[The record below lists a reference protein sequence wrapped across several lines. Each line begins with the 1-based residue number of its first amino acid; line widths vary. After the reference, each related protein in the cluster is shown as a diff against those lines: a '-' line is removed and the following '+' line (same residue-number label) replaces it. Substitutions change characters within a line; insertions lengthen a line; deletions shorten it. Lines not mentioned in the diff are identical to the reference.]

1 MPVDQ
6 PRTVVIHAH
15 GMVAAKSS
23 NVVAQMLSKKLD
35 FSKVRHVQFIPGG
48 RIRVTFASVE
58 YRNEI
63 LNRRTIQIDDVHV
76 LNVTASDSPVTNV
89 FVHYLPVEAGDVGLR
104 LALLPFGTVHEVTY
118 QRFAGFKDISTGTRI
133 VRMSLD
139 HHIPFQCNIQ
149 GYPCRVWYAGQPLK
163 CTICK
168 GAHKAADCPDRNKC
182 RRCHQPG
189 HFAKDC
195 KNAWGTTPQAP
206 APSGPP
212 PPSNVPHPAPP
223 SAPATPAPDAPDV
236 PDAPAPCPSTSVDS
250 TAPSVDPVVQVLPPL
265 MSLVTTPPQ
274 TSGRPDTMVE
284 DPVASQASLFSS
296 EASIGSFSDDEM
308 TPTPVLTPSP
318 SITSFT
324 GLSEDSQ
331 SILQNVAIVSSDPV
345 VVEQISS
352 EYCNVTVSK
361 SNVSGPN
368 AAVNSNVTVVN
379 NGNVRGAPNSNVT
392 GPKEASSS
400 NVTGPTVAHN
410 SNVTGPKV
418 AHTSNVSPKVASN
431 GRSNNNSKGAK
442 LPETTLLQLSQSAGE
457 ISDSDST
464 SSEPTFKTPRTPK
477 PRRNVSQSPVGGR
490 SRSPLA
496 SPGSH
501 RGIPQVARDRPSR
514 RS

>member
-23 NVVAQMLSKKLD
+23 NIVAQMLSKKLD
-35 FSKVRHVQFIPGG
+35 FSKVCHIQFIPGG
-48 RIRVTFASVE
+48 RIRVTCSSVE

-63 LNRRTIQIDDVHV
+63 LNRKTIQIDDVHF

-89 FVHYLPVEAGDVGLR
+89 YVHYLPVEAGDVGLH
-104 LALLPFGTVHEVTY
+104 LALLPFGTVHEISY
-118 QRFAGFKDISTGTRI
+118 QRFVGFKDISTGTRI

-168 GAHKAADCPDRNKC
+168 GTHKAADCPDRNKC

-195 KNAWGTTPQAP
+195 KNVWGTTPQAP
-206 APSGPP
+206 ALSGPP
-212 PPSNVPHPAPP
+212 PPSNVPHPSPP
-223 SAPATPAPDAPDV
+223 SAPATPAPDAPDPPDV
-236 PDAPAPCPSTSVDS
+236 PDAPAPSLSTSMDS
-250 TAPSVDPVVQVLPPL
+250 AAPPVDPVVQVPPPL

-274 TSGRPDTMVE
+274 TSDRPDTMNE
-284 DPVASQASLFSS
+284 DPAASQASLFSS

-308 TPTPVLTPSP
+308 TPTPVLTPFP

-331 SILQNVAIVSSDPV
+331 SILQNVTIISSDPV

-352 EYCNVTVSK
+352 DYCNVTVSK
-361 SNVSGPN
+361 SNGNLSGPIE
-368 AAVNSNVTVVN
+368 AHNSNVTVAN

-392 GPKEASSS
+392 GP
-400 NVTGPTVAHN
+400 
-410 SNVTGPKV
+410 
-418 AHTSNVSPKVASN
+418 
-431 GRSNNNSKGAK
+431 
-442 LPETTLLQLSQSAGE
+442 
-457 ISDSDST
+457 
-464 SSEPTFKTPRTPK
+464 
-477 PRRNVSQSPVGGR
+477 
-490 SRSPLA
+490 
-496 SPGSH
+496 
-501 RGIPQVARDRPSR
+501 RGL
-514 RS
+514 

>member
-35 FSKVRHVQFIPGG
+35 FSKVRHIQFIPGG
-48 RIRVTFASVE
+48 RIRVTLSSVE
-58 YRNEI
+58 YRNDI
-63 LNRRTIQIDDVHV
+63 LNRKTIQIDDVHF

-89 FVHYLPVEAGDVGLR
+89 YVHYLPVEAGDVGLR
-104 LALLPFGTVHEVTY
+104 LALLPFGTVHEITL

-182 RRCHQPG
+182 SHQPG

-206 APSGPP
+206 IPPGPP
-212 PPSNVPHPAPP
+212 PPSNAPHPAPP
-223 SAPATPAPDAPDV
+223 SAPSTSA
-236 PDAPAPCPSTSVDS
+236 PDAPAPSPPVSVDS
-250 TAPSVDPVVQVLPPL
+250 AAPPADAVVHEPPPL
-265 MSLVTTPPQ
+265 MSLVTSPLQSSDCPA
-274 TSGRPDTMVE
+274 DIVE
-284 DPVASQASLFSS
+284 DPAPSQASLFSS

-308 TPTPVLTPSP
+308 TPTPAPTPSP
-318 SITSFT
+318 SISSFT
-324 GLSEDSQ
+324 DLSDDSQ
-331 SILQNVAIVSSDPV
+331 SILHNVAIVSSDPV
-345 VVEQISS
+345 VVEQISPAN
-352 EYCNVTVSK
+352 CNVTTSK
-361 SNVSGPN
+361 SNGNVSGPKE
-368 AAVNSNVTVVN
+368 AHNSNVTIAN

-392 GPKEASSS
+392 GPKEVL
-400 NVTGPTVAHN
+400 NC
-410 SNVTGPKV
+410 NVTGPKV
-418 AHTSNVSPKVASN
+418 AHSSNVTGPKEAYCNVTSPNVAHISNVSPKTASKSI
-431 GRSNNNSKGAK
+431 SNSMGAK
-442 LPETTLLQLSQSAGE
+442 SPETTLLKLSQTAV
-457 ISDSDST
+457 SDSDP
-464 SSEPTFKTPRTPK
+464 SSPEPIFKTLRTPK
-477 PRRNVSQSPVGGR
+477 PRRTTSQSPVGGR
-490 SRSPLA
+490 SRSPLV

-501 RGIPQVARDRPSR
+501 KGIPQVARDRPSR